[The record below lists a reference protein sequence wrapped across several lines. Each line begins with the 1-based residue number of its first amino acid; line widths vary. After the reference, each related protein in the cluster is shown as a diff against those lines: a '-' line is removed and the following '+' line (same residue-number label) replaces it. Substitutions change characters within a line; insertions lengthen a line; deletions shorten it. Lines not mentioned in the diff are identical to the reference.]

1 MCNYPMRSPRFGMT
15 IDILFIATYYTCTR
29 TTTYMKPIELDRATR
44 LSRYVYTKPGPT
56 PDLGTRVPSRTA
68 KVSFRCRLI
77 GDRRRA
83 GRGAAMES
91 EQ

>member
-1 MCNYPMRSPRFGMT
+1 MRLLGEMT
-15 IDILFIATYYTCTR
+15 IDVARAGKIHRLVAYIYNKQYDIKSYY
-29 TTTYMKPIELDRATR
+29 A
-44 LSRYVYTKPGPT
+44 YTKPGPT